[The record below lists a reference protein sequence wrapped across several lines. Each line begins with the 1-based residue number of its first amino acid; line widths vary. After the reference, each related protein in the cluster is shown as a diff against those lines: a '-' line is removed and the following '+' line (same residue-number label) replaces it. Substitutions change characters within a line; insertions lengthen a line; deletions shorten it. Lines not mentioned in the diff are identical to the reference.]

1 MTICFFFCSVLR
13 TDVYSCSAS
22 WSWRYRVV
30 DVMIDVRG
38 RIEDLLHVHKALRG
52 CHARELLLT
61 TIVPPYQPMSLQ
73 LPSYSPASVLP
84 SNKVQPLS
92 ETRPLSPDPDETR
105 PLSPDPDDTRPLL
118 LNPYIPKLFDSK
130 QNFSPELFSSPSS
143 PATPL
148 FSIVPPPLHCST
160 PVSSHSLC
168 PIRNLFPPTSA
179 GSSPLV

>member
-1 MTICFFFCSVLR
+1 MYICSALC

-22 WSWRYRVV
+22 RSWRYRVV
-30 DVMIDVRG
+30 DVMIEVRG
-38 RIEDLLHVHKALRG
+38 RVEDLLHVHKALRG
-52 CHARELLLT
+52 CHARELLLRT
-61 TIVPPYQPMSLQ
+61 VVPPSQEMSLQ

-84 SNKVQPLS
+84 SNKVRPLS

-105 PLSPDPDDTRPLL
+105 PLSV
-118 LNPYIPKLFDSK
+118 NPYTPELFDSK

-148 FSIVPPPLHCST
+148 FSTVPPPLHCST
-160 PVSSHSLC
+160 PVSFHSRR

-179 GSSPLV
+179 GLLSNGCLLY